1 LFFYFMIH
9 STGSPFIF
17 VFRLTL

>member
-1 LFFYFMIH
+1 LFYFMIH

-17 VFRLTL
+17 VFRITL